1 MEKKKLQRIVGIS
14 VVVAFVIVLIPFL
27 FTKKD
32 VAQQEASSSDQQSST
47 MAAADATQPA
57 NTANP
62 APDATQP
69 NGMNN
74 STPGN
79 TADANNANTQN
90 NPASNSAEDNGI
102 TPVTTPVASNTQNP
116 AAGTMNPADMNNQ
129 PAPGNENPAQ
139 MNNQPAAP
147 AAPMNSAAQNTSANG
162 PANPAN
168 SPNPA
173 ASPNQ
178 PAAIPTPTASIGPA
192 NTENAAPAEDTAQ
205 MAPAVSTDVNETV
218 HPQVTAEKTAAVIPV
233 TPQKAVKT
241 KHVHKSLVVKKASH
255 TENLAN
261 LKKQAWVVQM
271 GSFKDKSNAHRMVD
285 QLRSSGY
292 KAFTHEVTSP
302 KGVVRTRVYIG
313 PEFKQASAQQLTAKI
328 QRDVKLRGYVVP
340 YKPMAL

>member
-32 VAQQEASSSDQQSST
+32 MAQQEASTSDQQSAT
-47 MAAADATQPA
+47 MAATDASQPA
-57 NTANP
+57 NPT
-62 APDATQP
+62 PDANQT
-69 NGMNN
+69 NGMTN

-79 TADANNANTQN
+79 TADATNANMQN
-90 NPASNSAEDNGI
+90 NPASNAEDNGI
-102 TPVTTPVASNTQNP
+102 TPVTPPVASNAQNP
-116 AAGTMNPADMNNQ
+116 ASGTTNPADMNNQ
-129 PAPGNENPAQ
+129 PAAPANSAQ
-139 MNNQPAAP
+139 MNNTPAAP
-147 AAPMNSAAQNTSANG
+147 TATMNSAAQNTNANNAMN
-162 PANPAN
+162 PANPVN
-168 SPNPA
+168 SPSTDS
-173 ASPNQ
+173 SPNQ
-178 PAAIPTPTASIGPA
+178 PAATATPTASIGPA
-192 NTENAAPAEDTAQ
+192 SAENAAPSEETVQ
-205 MAPAVSTDVNETV
+205 MAPAVSTDVNNTV

-233 TPQKAVKT
+233 VSQKAVKT

-261 LKKQAWVVQM
+261 LKKPAWVVQM

-328 QRDVKLRGYVVP
+328 EHDVKLRGYVVP